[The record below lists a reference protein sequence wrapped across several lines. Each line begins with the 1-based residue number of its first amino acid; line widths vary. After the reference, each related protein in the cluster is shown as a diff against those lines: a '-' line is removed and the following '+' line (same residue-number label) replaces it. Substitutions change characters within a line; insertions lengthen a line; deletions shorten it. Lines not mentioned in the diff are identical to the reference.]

1 MRKPVLSLAVAGAVA
16 LITVSASQAQV
27 FPPIFPRPAAPP
39 AVAPA
44 PAERAPI
51 AELPQVATMRKLL
64 AGRGFG
70 ADVTAG
76 PMVAYA
82 PGEAR
87 PFENSIDAEMG
98 ILPAGAFQPEAWLI
112 ETGAGRWWLWDYGA
126 AAPAD
131 RRAEMEEAGARRNT
145 SAEFR
150 VD

>member
-1 MRKPVLSLAVAGAVA
+1 MRKPFIALAAAGGLTLATVTA
-16 LITVSASQAQV
+16 LQAQIA
-27 FPPIFPRPAAPP
+27 PPFFARPAAPP

-87 PFENSIDAEMG
+87 PFEFSGDADMG
-98 ILPAGAFQPEAWLI
+98 ILPLGAFQPEAWLI
-112 ETGAGRWWLWDYGA
+112 ETNAGRWWLWDYGA

-131 RRAEMEEAGARRNT
+131 RRAATQEAQVRRNA
-145 SAEFR
+145 SAELR